1 MGQPG
6 MVESG
11 ISYVQDE
18 VMPRV
23 RDMDGYV
30 GLSLIADRDSGRCIV
45 TTAWR
50 DEDAMR
56 SSADAVMPLRER
68 AAGMFG
74 GDATV
79 DEWEVAYL
87 HRDHRSAEGACARVT
102 WVEGDPAT
110 IDRAVDM
117 FKMTIM
123 PKVEQI
129 EGFCSASLLVDRMSG
144 RCCITAS
151 YDSTEAMTNS
161 RDIAM
166 RLRADLSQETGM
178 RITEVAEFEL
188 AIAHLDVPEL
198 V

>member
-74 GDATV
+74 GDTTV

>member
-178 RITEVAEFEL
+178 RMAEFEL